1 MFVSVLDL
9 IGYTLW
15 NFVFILTQ
23 ALIVVFFLFVIWSFF
38 SLFKKK

>member
-9 IGYTLW
+9 LGYTLW

-23 ALIVVFFLFVIWSFF
+23 ALILVFFLFVVGSIF